1 MLGTSHPTAQ
11 GHARLRVGLPEEG
24 QPPRLIRRCRLPWQG
39 CTARRGGGVTSA
51 IEELTGVLHRE
62 ALALVGLGWG
72 SRRGMQGWPGH
83 GVASV
88 WPELRHDAE
97 VGPAWRLALP
107 GSELRAA
114 DATFPSAPDVRGGR
128 RTGEGWIGDGP
139 GVLAACRG
147 WFAWLAGLVG
157 RQPRRLAPWR
167 GWGGLDAGRLGPA
180 AGASLPCRGAR
191 AGAARARRP
200 VGAGLMPGE
209 AVRGWVAGAGWCAG
223 VVGCLGPSGDE
234 VEGSP
239 EQERAPDEDGC
250 DYCAVE
256 QKASH
261 WASPVLAAGERGSGR
276 NLAGSWRRLQEL
288 LRPPRLR
295 IAGYMV
301 G

>member
-1 MLGTSHPTAQ
+1 MCCTGRLWRRSGWVGDRGVGCRAGRGMGLHRYGPSCGTMRRWVRPGDWRCPVRSC
-11 GHARLRVGLPEEG
+11 ARPV
-24 QPPRLIRRCRLPWQG
+24 QSSRLP
-39 CTARRGGGVTSA
+39 
-51 IEELTGVLHRE
+51 
-62 ALALVGLGWG
+62 
-72 SRRGMQGWPGH
+72 
-83 GVASV
+83 
-88 WPELRHDAE
+88 
-97 VGPAWRLALP
+97 
-107 GSELRAA
+107 
-114 DATFPSAPDVRGGR
+114 PDVRGGR
-128 RTGEGWIGDGP
+128 RTGEGWIEDGR

-147 WFAWLAGLVG
+147 CFAWLAGLAG

-167 GWGGLDAGRLGPA
+167 GWGALDAGRSGPA

-191 AGAARARRP
+191 AGTARARRP

-276 NLAGSWRRLQEL
+276 SLAGSWRRLQEL

-295 IAGYMV
+295 ITGYMV